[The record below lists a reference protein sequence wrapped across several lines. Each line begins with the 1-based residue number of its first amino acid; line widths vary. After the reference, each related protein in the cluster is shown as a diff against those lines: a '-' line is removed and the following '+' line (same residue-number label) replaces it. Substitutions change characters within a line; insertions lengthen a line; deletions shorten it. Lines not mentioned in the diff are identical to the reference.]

1 VSLSYSSIAL
11 LESLTLF
18 ILDVEIVLALLRL
31 FLSRGSSYLLGF
43 SFATLG
49 CSSSSTLGLAN

>member
-49 CSSSSTLGLAN
+49 CSSSTLGLAN